1 MSPRSGVS
9 QVEFLVVLLIFC
21 LAMAISW
28 PYLMRSTGN
37 KKDEKAA
44 IDMLR
49 SIDAA
54 QKDLYGAS
62 RMYGSMGRLSNSKLV
77 AQTQDTFKSGGYEF
91 SHSTN
96 GRGSTWC
103 ATATPEAGK
112 SGRSFGIDESGSVY
126 STQLRCSNGQLTME
140 NGQFP
145 IDEKFRLGK

>member
-1 MSPRSGVS
+1 MSSRSGDS
-9 QVEFLVVLLIFC
+9 TLRLLFILLVLVAIGAFVGPKLLKSKE
-21 LAMAISW
+21 LKEESTAIE
-28 PYLMRSTGN
+28 T
-37 KKDEKAA
+37 
-44 IDMLR
+44 LR
-49 SIDAA
+49 SIYAA
-54 QKDLYGAS
+54 QKDIYGAS
-62 RMYGSMGRLSNSKLV
+62 RMYGSMQRLSNSKLI
-77 AQTQDTFKSGGYEF
+77 QRSQDSFKELGYEF
-91 SHSTN
+91 YHSTD